1 MISLLSMGVVAFSTA
16 ALIIVLSVFNGL
28 EDLLRSLNT
37 SFDPELKIEAAKR
50 KTFEINDE
58 LLQSIRSTE
67 GVKLVSE
74 VIEDYAYVR
83 YLDFEMTAI
92 IRGISDNF
100 VEQGRLNE
108 NIVAGK
114 LALHQDSIPFAIVGE
129 GVKRNLRINLKDD
142 MRAMQIFYI
151 RNVSGGGLDPSRMY
165 ARRSIRPGAVFSIEK
180 NYDENYIFLPL
191 DFTRDLL
198 DYGNRRTWLEVK
210 TAPNADV
217 AKVKSELLQKLGV
230 DFKVLTNEEQHQDIY
245 RLLKLEKL
253 FATLA
258 LASLVLVGSINIFF
272 SLMMLAIDKKKDVS
286 VLYALGAYPDFIRK
300 VFLSEGAII
309 SFTGALVGLVLGG
322 SICFLQDQFGLVGM
336 GMENAIVSDYPV
348 KMRLVD
354 FAVTALLVIVIT
366 ILTSFYPASRA
377 ARSYSVTN
385 L

>member
-1 MISLLSMGVVAFSTA
+1 MGVVAFSTA

-50 KTFEINDE
+50 KTFEVSDE
-58 LLQSIRSTE
+58 LLADLRATE
-67 GVKLVSE
+67 GVQLVSE

-92 IRGISDNF
+92 VRGVSDNF

-129 GVKRNLRINLKDD
+129 GVKRNLRINVKDD
-142 MRAMQIFYI
+142 MRAMQVFYI

-165 ARRSIRPGAVFSIEK
+165 ARRSIRPGGVFSIEK

-191 DFTRDLL
+191 DFTKELL

-210 TAPNADV
+210 TDPKADV
-217 AKVKSELLQKLGV
+217 NKVKAQLLAKLGT

-258 LASLVLVGSINIFF
+258 LAALVVVGSINIFF

-286 VLYALGAYPDFIRK
+286 VLFALGAYPEFIKR
-300 VFLSEGAII
+300 VFIAEGAII
-309 SFTGALVGLVLGG
+309 SFTGAIVGIILGG
-322 SICFLQDQFGLVGM
+322 TICFLQDQFGLVGM
-336 GMENAIVSDYPV
+336 GMENAIVDAYPV
-348 KMRLVD
+348 RMRLAD
-354 FAVTALLVIVIT
+354 FSLTALLVIAVT
-366 ILTSFYPASRA
+366 ILTSFYPAARA
-377 ARSYSVTN
+377 ARSYSITH